1 MTRLHSLLNNKA
13 YRLFDPAVT
22 EKRDQSGT
30 EADGCRWEE
39 MNCPQCLGGF
49 DQVINVDVKVI
60 VVFDIVD
67 GGLGWHLVDDQACS
81 LHARVGNVLHLFPYE
96 ALCLLSWLP
105 VCRQQ
110 VLVL

>member
-1 MTRLHSLLNNKA
+1 MERK
-13 YRLFDPAVT
+13 
-22 EKRDQSGT
+22 
-30 EADGCRWEE
+30 
-39 MNCPQCLGGF
+39 NCPERLGGF
-49 DQVINVDVKVI
+49 DQVINVNVKVI

-81 LHARVGNVLHLFPYE
+81 LHPHVGNILHLFPYE
-96 ALCLLSWLP
+96 ALGLLSWLP